1 MAPRPHQQ
9 TLEAR
14 DVVGV
19 LRKVLDGGPPSE
31 DELKDRGAP
40 PDAFR
45 YNNLFVAYVCA
56 RSGSVRHKALP
67 TLLKRVREARGTRL
81 AVALMLLV
89 PTAGPT
95 AVAKARWDDADLQ
108 AGQWTIPHAHR
119 IAGCPVGSRAFLLS
133 KQGMRVLEEAR
144 QLALGNDDG
153 LPLTASRWR
162 KSATIPGSRDFMTAS
177 FLRRWLARPA
187 PPQRRGTPKGLVFRR
202 GGARSP
208 VPVTTIQ
215 AILCRAGASH
225 ADVLDAY
232 EAWRNSSSDSW
243 RVAKGMAWNGKGDPL
258 EQWGALLEP
267 GLVGLI

>member
-19 LRKVLDGGPPSE
+19 LRKVLDGGPPSK

-45 YNNLFVAYVCA
+45 YNNLFVAYVYA
-56 RSGSVRHKALP
+56 QSGSRHKALP
-67 TLLKRVREARGTRL
+67 TLLKRVREARGARL

-89 PTAGPT
+89 PAAGPT
-95 AVAKARWDDADLQ
+95 AVAKARWDDVDLQ
-108 AGQWTIPHAHR
+108 ARQWTMPHAHR
-119 IAGCPVGSRAFLLS
+119 IAGCPAGSRALLLS

-162 KSATIPGSRDFMTAS
+162 RYATDPGSRDSMTDS
-177 FLRRWLARPA
+177 SIRSWLALPA
-187 PPQRRGTPKGLVFRR
+187 PRRRRGTPRGLVFRR
-202 GGARSP
+202 GGARRP
-208 VPVTTIQ
+208 IPVTTIQ
-215 AILCRAGASH
+215 AILRRAGASH

-232 EAWRNSSSDSW
+232 EAWRDSTSDSW